1 MEVRR
6 RDLPLQG
13 QQAAERKIAACP
25 SPRLPL
31 CTVDAIIELLDHPHT
46 LAHPTRPAFVLIER
60 KHAPLGWAI
69 PGGFVDIGEPLWQA
83 AVREALEETS
93 LHVTLREQLFAYSRP
108 DRDPRGTRSRLCLSV
123 RRTVSLRAADD
134 AKNVQAF
141 TEETLPELAFD
152 HGEILA
158 DYFEFRR
165 SGRRPPF
172 SRAALVLSPTAPL
185 PSSPAAT
192 CCGMGMPRALIPSA
206 ESRCFLAAL
215 SLCGVAACADVPS
228 PPQQPWLGETR
239 AIVPGPGLPP
249 STPSLAIAWARSRT
263 TTSMWCGTRG
273 ASFGHA
279 AVQRSLRLQ
288 RQLHVRVLFR
298 G

>member
-1 MEVRR
+1 MPV
-6 RDLPLQG
+6 P
-13 QQAAERKIAACP
+13 KT
-25 SPRLPL
+25 PL

-46 LAHPTRPAFVLIER
+46 LSHPTRPAFVLIER

-108 DRDPRGTRSRLCLSV
+108 DRDPRGH
-123 RRTVSLRAADD
+123 TVSTVFIGQAHGQPRAADD

-172 SRAALVLSPTAPL
+172 SR
-185 PSSPAAT
+185 
-192 CCGMGMPRALIPSA
+192 
-206 ESRCFLAAL
+206 
-215 SLCGVAACADVPS
+215 
-228 PPQQPWLGETR
+228 
-239 AIVPGPGLPP
+239 
-249 STPSLAIAWARSRT
+249 
-263 TTSMWCGTRG
+263 
-273 ASFGHA
+273 
-279 AVQRSLRLQ
+279 
-288 RQLHVRVLFR
+288 
-298 G
+298 